1 LKYVGQRIPS
11 GTATKIVCSRTF
23 LSLSIIFFQHQCIA
37 LPFFVIHHEH
47 QSRHGGAFF
56 ASKNLGD
63 LSKNNLAVKELLM
76 AILKAVENVGAHKV
90 TGRKQGISFCCCP
103 FINLF
108 IVAYFF
114 YFFFV

>member
-1 LKYVGQRIPS
+1 
-11 GTATKIVCSRTF
+11 
-23 LSLSIIFFQHQCIA
+23 LSVPALFYPCLSFFFQHQCIA

-114 YFFFV
+114 LFLFCLAVMDSGC